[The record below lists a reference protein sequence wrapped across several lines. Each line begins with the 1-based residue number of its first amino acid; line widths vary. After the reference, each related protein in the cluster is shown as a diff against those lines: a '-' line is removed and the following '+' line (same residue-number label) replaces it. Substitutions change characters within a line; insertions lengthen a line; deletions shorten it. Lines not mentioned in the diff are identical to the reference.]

1 MIDTQ
6 KLIDS
11 LALET
16 QVSIEDIPKI
26 DLYIDQVIQLF
37 EEAFEDTKRS
47 GNDKILTKTMI
58 NNYAKGKLFYSV
70 HNKKYSRNH
79 IMLISLI
86 YQMKSILS
94 ISDVKKVLDGLN
106 EKAAEQDYNL
116 EAFYQSF
123 LNVQRSNAGNF
134 TDGLSY
140 QAERIEAEVRGMEDG
155 GELEQI
161 LLIASLVHTSNLYR
175 RAAEKMVDGL
185 KARREE
191 K

>member
-37 EEAFEDTKRS
+37 EEAFEDTKRN